1 MAKARSVFAGFS
13 LSEQTPGAQTPIDQ
27 QLFVPT
33 PPPTAKQPM
42 PAPDLVI
49 TRPAAATVHPSP
61 PEPDVPQEFDLTQ
74 FPYRKD
80 TFLFTSEEFNELDQ
94 LKLTLRR
101 VLDKKVTKNDLARC
115 AIHYLVESCRELG
128 AESPVIQPIRKHS
141 GR

>member
-1 MAKARSVFAGFS
+1 
-13 LSEQTPGAQTPIDQ
+13 
-27 QLFVPT
+27 
-33 PPPTAKQPM
+33 M

-61 PEPDVPQEFDLTQ
+61 PEPDVPHEFDLTQ

-80 TFLFTSEEFNELDQ
+80 TFLCTSEEFNELDQ

-128 AESPVIQPIRKHS
+128 AESPVMQPLRKHS